1 MNLEMKIIVA
11 LWGVLAIVWGTT
23 ALYDTKPMMK
33 AQSSG
38 SRLLQTA
45 LLICGL
51 GLLYGRSYGIPWLDL
66 PIIHERTWV
75 PWLGVWMAG
84 VGVAFAI
91 WARTILGGNWS
102 GMATLKVGHTLIR
115 GGPYR
120 VVRHPI
126 YTGILAAVIG
136 TAVAD
141 GSLHALFAIPLCT
154 LSYWLKVRT
163 EESLLI
169 GQFGPDYLQYR
180 QQVKALIPYLL

>member
-1 MNLEMKIIVA
+1 
-11 LWGVLAIVWGTT
+11 
-23 ALYDTKPMMK
+23 
-33 AQSSG
+33 
-38 SRLLQTA
+38 
-45 LLICGL
+45 
-51 GLLYGRSYGIPWLDL
+51 
-66 PIIHERTWV
+66 
-75 PWLGVWMAG
+75 MAG